1 MISAEQLLVIADKH
15 LRELKLKWSLIGGMA
30 VSARSE
36 PRFTRDL
43 DVAVAVDS
51 DTEAEDIIAQM
62 RGRGLSVLAVL
73 EQSAADRMATV
84 RLSPTG
90 DESAIIDLLFASSGI
105 ENEIIQEAENFEI
118 TPGLKVPLARVGHL
132 IALKVLS
139 RSEARLQDSVDLQ
152 HLLAVADDTE
162 RNRAMEAVKLITE
175 RGYNRDKDLVSDLEH
190 LCTLYTFSA

>member
-1 MISAEQLLVIADKH
+1 
-15 LRELKLKWSLIGGMA
+15 LKWSLIGGMA

-43 DVAVAVDS
+43 DVAVSVES
-51 DTEAEDIIAQM
+51 DAQAEDIIAKM
-62 RGRGLSVLAVL
+62 RGRGLTVLTIL

-105 ENEIIQEAENFEI
+105 ENEIVQAAEDFEI
-118 TPGLKVPLARVGHL
+118 TPGFKVPLAQPGHL

-139 RSEARLQDSVDLQ
+139 KSEARLQDSIDLQ
-152 HLLAVADDTE
+152 NLLAVAGEEE
-162 RNRAMEAVKLITE
+162 RNRAREAVKLIVK
-175 RGYNRDKDLVSDLEH
+175 RGYNRGKDLESELEH
-190 LCTLYTFSA
+190 LCKVYPVA